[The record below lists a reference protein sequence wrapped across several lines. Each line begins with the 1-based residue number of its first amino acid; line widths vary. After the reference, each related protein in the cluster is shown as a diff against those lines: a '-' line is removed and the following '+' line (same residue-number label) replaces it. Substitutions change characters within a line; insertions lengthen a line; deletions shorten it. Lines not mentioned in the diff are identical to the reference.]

1 MNKNIIFFLLTFTV
15 LSSSAQYSSFKL
27 EKKKDKDKKEV
38 KAPDAIETK
47 TKGCEKFEG
56 LFNIYQDKKSGKS
69 YLDVIQI
76 FRGIAS
82 KSQSELIFAIPAY
95 K

>member
-15 LSSSAQYSSFKL
+15 LSSSAQYSNFKL

-47 TKGCEKFEG
+47 PKVV
-56 LFNIYQDKKSGKS
+56 KSLKD
-69 YLDVIQI
+69 Y
-76 FRGIAS
+76 
-82 KSQSELIFAIPAY
+82 LIFI
-95 K
+95 KIKKVVNHI